1 VLRLVQTYNFR
12 MLPANRVA
20 LGHFHVLVGQNATG
34 KSTFISAVQ
43 LVSDVIRLGARD
55 ALKKNNWTFPEIC
68 FVPDQ
73 PIAFALEIE
82 VPKDDGTRADLRYEI
97 ELGLDA
103 GNGGGLRVL
112 RENLHIMQ
120 EPSAFSEPEQRSL
133 FGPVLPEAHPMQKA
147 SPGWRRVV
155 GKTAEGRDY
164 FRDERT
170 DWNNMFRFGPDR
182 AALGSLPEDPDRF
195 PLSIAG
201 RDFLR
206 DATRQLALD
215 PKKLRD
221 PSPPGGTALLG
232 LDGSNLPY
240 VVLDLQQRDPILFTQ
255 WVQHLG
261 TGVQGLTG
269 VSVRERPEDR
279 FLVLEAT
286 FEGSHLHPVP
296 SWLLSDGTLRL
307 MALTLLSFASGPSAR
322 ELYLIEEPENGLH
335 PLAIQTVFEALSLST
350 GAQILCATHSPIFLA
365 QVALKDA
372 LVFRR
377 APEGYAIVRR
387 GPEVPELANWPG
399 RSNLATLFATG
410 VLS

>member
-1 VLRLVQTYNFR
+1 

-20 LGHFHVLVGQNATG
+20 LARFHVLVGQNATG
-34 KSTFISAVQ
+34 KSTFISAIQ
-43 LVSDVIRLGARD
+43 LVSDVIRLGAKR
-55 ALKKNNWTFPEIC
+55 AVEEHGATFPELC
-68 FVPDQ
+68 FDPGQ

-82 VPKDDGTRADLRYEI
+82 VPKADGGKADLRYEL
-97 ELGLDA
+97 ELGMDT
-103 GNGGGLRVL
+103 GNGGGLHVL
-112 RENLHIMQ
+112 RENLYILRK
-120 EPSAFSEPEQRSL
+120 PSELSEPEQRSL
-133 FGPVLPEAHPMQKA
+133 FGPVLPEAHPIHKP
-147 SPGWRRVV
+147 SSGWRQVV
-155 GKTAEGRDY
+155 AKTPQGRDY

-206 DATRQLALD
+206 DAVRQLALD
-215 PKKLRD
+215 PRKLRA
-221 PSPPGGTALLG
+221 PSPPGGTPQLA

-240 VVLDLQQRDPILFTQ
+240 VVLDLQQRDPVLFAQ
-255 WVQHLG
+255 WVRHLA
-261 TGVQGLTG
+261 TGVQGLTQ
-269 VSVRERPEDR
+269 VRVRERPEDR
-279 FLVLEAT
+279 YLVLEAT
-286 FEGSHLHPVP
+286 FEGSHLRPVP

-307 MALTLLSFASGPSAR
+307 MALTLLSFASKPSGG
-322 ELYLIEEPENGLH
+322 EMYLIEEPENGLH
-335 PLAIQTVFEALSLST
+335 PLAIQTVFDALSLST

-365 QVALKDA
+365 QVKLEDA

-387 GPEVPELANWPG
+387 GPEVPELANWSG
-399 RSNLATLFATG
+399 RTNLAALFATG